1 MTSGPSTIERKDPAR
16 RAFSALLRAFL
27 LIDLRGQHYGASTG
41 AGAADRVPALF
52 WVFGQYLT
60 ISCLLSAA
68 MFARVDVWFF
78 AFASLSTSIVLV
90 MSALIVELDEAILD
104 PGDRDIIAHRPVSP
118 RTYAAARLT
127 NLLAYVAMMSAALT
141 VFPTV
146 VGAGLADAGPLFAP
160 AYFVAAIVASVSA
173 AGATVLLH
181 TLGARLEGLR
191 AGLAW
196 VQIILI
202 MVIFY
207 GGQLMLRNADG
218 SFELFAAKP
227 PEWTR
232 WLPSGLL
239 ASWVAGA
246 ASAPAKRHALSAL
259 ASVGVASA
267 IAAAAFWRLGIAYRD
282 LHGGIARGAGVE
294 AEPARAG
301 TLAGR
306 LASALTASRAEA
318 AGFALAARMLRRDT
332 DLRMRIL
339 PSLGPAAAAIALA
352 IGTRQA
358 ENPFHASGTLIVL
371 PLAVIPLLAG
381 AAPSALFALRT
392 SRSHEAAWLLR
403 AAPLANRGL
412 FAKGAR
418 KAVLAY
424 VFAPFTV
431 IVAAVLAVVWRRPLD
446 AALFAAAAW
455 ATLVAAA
462 SLSSRASLGDLPLS
476 SPAARGAM
484 SGSIALVS
492 SVVTGVA
499 SAAAGALFLASGDA
513 TRMLAATGVI
523 CFAGLVASWIGAR
536 RG

>member
-1 MTSGPSTIERKDPAR
+1 MTPAPPATRTDPAR

-41 AGAADRVPALF
+41 AGASDRVPPLF

-60 ISCLLSAA
+60 ISCLATAA

-78 AFASLSTSIVLV
+78 AFASLSTSIVLI

-146 VGAGLADAGPLFAP
+146 VGAGLSDAGPLFAP
-160 AYFVAAIVASVSA
+160 AYFLASLVASVSA
-173 AGATVLLH
+173 AGVTVLLH
-181 TLGARLEGLR
+181 TMGARLEGLR

-202 MVIFY
+202 MVLFY

-218 SFELFAAKP
+218 SFELFAARP

-246 ASAPAKRHALSAL
+246 SSAPATRHAISAA
-259 ASVGVASA
+259 ASVGVAGA
-267 IAAAAFWRLGIAYRD
+267 IAAAAFLRLGAAYRD
-282 LHGGIARGAGVE
+282 MHGNVARGAVIE
-294 AEPARAG
+294 VAPPRAG
-301 TLAGR
+301 TLASR
-306 LASALTASRAEA
+306 LASMLTRSRAEA
-318 AGFALAARMLRRDT
+318 AGFALTAIMLRRDA

-339 PSLGPAAAAIALA
+339 PSLGPVAAAVVLA
-352 IGTRQA
+352 IGTKQA
-358 ENPFHASGTLIVL
+358 GNPFLARGTTIVL
-371 PLAVIPLLAG
+371 PLALIPLLAG
-381 AAPSALFALRT
+381 AVPSALFALRT

-403 AAPLANRGL
+403 AAPLADPGSL
-412 FAKGAR
+412 SAGAR
-418 KAVLAY
+418 KAVLAC
-424 VFAPFTV
+424 VFAPFTLMIGV
-431 IVAAVLAVVWRRPLD
+431 VLAIVWRRPLD
-446 AALFAAAAW
+446 AALFTAAAW
-455 ATLVAAA
+455 ATLSLAAR
-462 SLSSRASLGDLPLS
+462 LSARASLGDLPLS

-492 SVVTGVA
+492 SVVSGVA
-499 SAAAGALFLASGDA
+499 GVVAGALFLASGNV
-513 TRMLAATGVI
+513 TRMLAATGALVLV
-523 CFAGLVASWIGAR
+523 ALVASRLGGR